1 MVGGLNNMALQFIK
15 NAVFCF
21 TGKSPQT
28 RPKMEAIAMKAGAS
42 VTKSVTNKTTILV
55 IADASSMSSKAQK
68 ARMMGIDLISPHQ
81 FFSLCGDSQP
91 ETTQFMIEKPKPEK
105 RRHSSIRRVQL

>member
-1 MVGGLNNMALQFIK
+1 MALQFIK
-15 NAVFCF
+15 NTVFCF

-42 VTKSVTNKTTILV
+42 VTKSITSKTTILV

-68 ARMMGIDLISPHQ
+68 ARMMGIDLISPQQ
-81 FFSLCGDSQP
+81 FFALCEDSP
-91 ETTQFMIEKPKPEK
+91 SGTMQFSIEKPKPVSKPSGK
-105 RRHSSIRRVQL
+105 RRHSSVRRVQL